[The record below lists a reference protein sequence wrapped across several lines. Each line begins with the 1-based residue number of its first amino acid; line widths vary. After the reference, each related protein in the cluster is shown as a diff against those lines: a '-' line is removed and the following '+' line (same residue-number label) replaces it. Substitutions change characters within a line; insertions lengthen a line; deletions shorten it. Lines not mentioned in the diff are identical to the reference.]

1 MTTRDEQKNPIQV
14 IERMMRLLEVLAQHP
29 EPLGLKQIAQYT
41 SLHPS
46 TAHRILAAMS
56 ADRMVDRVE
65 PGSYRLG
72 MRLLELG
79 NLVKSRIRLLELG
92 NLVKSR
98 ISVREL
104 ALPVM
109 RELHAQTGETA
120 NLSVRHDDEIVYVE
134 RTSSGRSAMRV
145 VHVIGARAP
154 LHVTAAGKLFL
165 LEDGFA
171 RLRDYAKR
179 TGLAPQTKNTVSSP
193 IALERELERVQR
205 QGWATDNEE
214 AEIGVRCV
222 AAGIRDDSGVLVAAL
237 SLSTPADRMKV
248 QWGPLVKETA
258 DRISRSI
265 GHRPMARIGAA

>member
-1 MTTRDEQKNPIQV
+1 MPPNDAPKSPIQV
-14 IERMMRLLEVLAQHP
+14 IERMMRLLDVLAEHP
-29 EPLGLKQIAQYT
+29 EPLGLKQISQYAR
-41 SLHPS
+41 LHPS
-46 TAHRILAAMS
+46 TAHRILSAMA
-56 ADRMVDRVE
+56 ADRFVDRVE
-65 PGSYRLG
+65 PGAYRLG

-79 NLVKSRIRLLELG
+79 NAVRSRIG
-92 NLVKSR
+92 
-98 ISVREL
+98 VREF
-104 ALPVM
+104 ALPAM
-109 RELHAQTGETA
+109 RELHAHTGETA

-145 VHVIGARAP
+145 VHVIGTRAP

-179 TGLAPQTKNTVSSP
+179 TGLAPRTKNS
-193 IALERELERVQR
+193 IASVPLLERELERIQR

-214 AEIGVRCV
+214 AELGVRCV
-222 AAGIRDDSGVLVAAL
+222 AAGIRDDGGALVAAL

-258 DRISRSI
+258 ERISRAI
-265 GHRPMARIGAA
+265 GHRPQAARIGAH